1 MMSFEEANKV
11 LNTFSK
17 IAKLYRDNVELSE
30 IKVVKLGDTFLTQ
43 NPLKA
48 NDVLLLDNRN
58 YKVLSV
64 AEGPNQLYFEAI
76 CVLNAYN

>member
-1 MMSFEEANKV
+1 MMSFEEASRV

-17 IAKLYRDNVELSE
+17 IARLYRNNAELAE

-43 NPLKA
+43 TPLKA
-48 NDVLLLDNRN
+48 SDVLLLDNRN

-64 AEGPNQLYFEAI
+64 AEEPNQLYFEAT
-76 CVLNAYN
+76 CVLNSHN